1 MDYILPYCE
10 LIARGERE
18 GHARVTPDLW
28 KMMRTHAYGK
38 SPIVTVLS
46 SSVHF
51 RDFETELPGG
61 RVEGLNYVLLSGK
74 RGGGEKGGGGLIEK
88 LQRYIR
94 HSPSTAIIK
103 SVVFL
108 LQHTSRRATISRF

>member
-74 RGGGEKGGGGLIEK
+74 RGGGGKGRWGLNRKI
-88 LQRYIR
+88 
-94 HSPSTAIIK
+94 TAIYTTF
-103 SVVFL
+103 SVD
-108 LQHTSRRATISRF
+108 RNY